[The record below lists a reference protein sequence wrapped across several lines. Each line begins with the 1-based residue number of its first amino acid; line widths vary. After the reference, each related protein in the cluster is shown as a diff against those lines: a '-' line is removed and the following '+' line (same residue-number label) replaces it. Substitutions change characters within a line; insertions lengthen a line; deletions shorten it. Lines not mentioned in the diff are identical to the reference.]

1 MENKI
6 FAYMR
11 ISTNHKTQKTDRQ
24 RQAIIEYS
32 ICNGFNIDEF
42 VSDIITG
49 GTKADN
55 RPNYHNMKKQLRNGD
70 TLIISDIDRLGRNA
84 DDVIVEIKDL
94 QSKGIRVVALDVPFL
109 NDWEKMNDDSLSKMI
124 IDIFVTL
131 KAHMAQQEKEK
142 IHDRVMQG
150 LGVEAGKKQL
160 ADHIQHQFEIGKPV
174 EINGELYWMKDA
186 KQNLMDIMNDIES
199 AWNEEHGVKK
209 FIVPLKHPYKEIT
222 RKVIIEAETAEQ
234 AMINVLLEF
243 EQGCG
248 WIVDTDY
255 ENYKR
260 LRE

>member
-1 MENKI
+1 MERKILYENSYGFCGVIEMENKI

-131 KAHMAQQEKEK
+131 KAHIAQQEKEK

-150 LGVEAGKKQL
+150 LDVAKKKGKKLGRPATGVPKEFIKEYNKLQSGEYGS
-160 ADHIQHQFEIGKPV
+160 ISVVQF
-174 EINGELYWMKDA
+174 A
-186 KQNLMDIMNDIES
+186 KLQGIAVSTFYKYVGI
-199 AWNEEHGVKK
+199 
-209 FIVPLKHPYKEIT
+209 LKE
-222 RKVIIEAETAEQ
+222 R
-234 AMINVLLEF
+234 
-243 EQGCG
+243 
-248 WIVDTDY
+248 
-255 ENYKR
+255 
-260 LRE
+260 